1 LERCTDE
8 DIIVAADHDCLAVRD
23 KPGVGSERRAA
34 SNAGRPTAQV
44 SAAAHAGATSADEGG
59 GHINRYIYAG
69 SGQADRPADADVL
82 PCGDAQANRPADAD
96 ICTDEDIRPATPTH
110 VGK

>member
-34 SNAGRPTAQV
+34 SDAGRAAAQIR
-44 SAAAHAGATSADEGG
+44 ATAHAGATTADEGG
-59 GHINRYIYAG
+59 GHVNRYIYTG
-69 SGQADRPADADVL
+69 SGQANCPADANVL
-82 PCGDAQANRPADAD
+82 TCGDAQANCPADTD
-96 ICTDEDIRPATPTH
+96 ICANEDIRPATPTH